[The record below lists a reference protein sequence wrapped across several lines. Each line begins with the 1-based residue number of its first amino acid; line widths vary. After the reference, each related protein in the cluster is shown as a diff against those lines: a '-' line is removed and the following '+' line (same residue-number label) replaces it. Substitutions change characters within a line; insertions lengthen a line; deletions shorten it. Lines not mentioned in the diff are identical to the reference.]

1 MTPKIQ
7 VTLSVDRS
15 LFRSSS
21 FPVDTIP
28 GDSLKS
34 IPLLPELL
42 LPIKSK
48 SSCDYIQTSSSGDVG
63 LVGAQSPVIRHVSH
77 TTLSRN
83 DEETVL
89 LGKCKQRV
97 TWRSGVPASVSI
109 EEDGSPCPNFPFL
122 ADVFMRR
129 LRTSS
134 NHECIDGVYV
144 YPRIDTDEFHLEG
157 DDSKII
163 TY

>member
-15 LFRSSS
+15 LFRTSAI
-21 FPVDTIP
+21 PVDTIP

-34 IPLLPELL
+34 IPQLPELL

-48 SSCDYIQTSSSGDVG
+48 SSCEYIQTSSTGDLG
-63 LVGAQSPVIRHVSH
+63 LVMAQSPVIRHVSQ
-77 TTLSRN
+77 TTISRN
-83 DEETVL
+83 YEETEL
-89 LGKCKQRV
+89 LSKCKQRV
-97 TWRSGVPASVSI
+97 TWHSGIPASVSI
-109 EEDGSPCPNFPFL
+109 EGDGSPSMGYSSL
-122 ADVFMRR
+122 ADEFMRR
-129 LRTSS
+129 LRRSS

-144 YPRIDTDEFHLEG
+144 YPRMDTDEFHLEG
-157 DDSKII
+157 DESKIL